1 MNDIHATNTER
12 QRKYREHLGNL
23 IALLRVREWIEKI
36 QVNFLAA
43 LILLIFLPL
52 NQRFFYSLIVFGIYQ
67 SFLICYG
74 YVINSY
80 ADKEL
85 DARAGKHP
93 EVAYFSSH
101 QLLLILS
108 FLAAGALGIP
118 LYLNDM
124 KINALGLITFL
135 LATFYSLKPIRF
147 KERSILGL
155 IIPAFTQ
162 RPLLFLFFAFLIP
175 CNENLVFFLFGWLC
189 FYGIIFIMTH
199 QVFDYENDKRAGA
212 STWALKVGKERAKKW
227 TTFVCI
233 SMPIYTCLPIFIFPL
248 YNGIAMSFILL
259 AFTAQPIIYYKYYI
273 NRY

>member
-1 MNDIHATNTER
+1 MQQTEKR
-12 QRKYREHLGNL
+12 QRTYRELLGNL

-52 NQRFFYSLIVFGIYQ
+52 NQRFFYSLIVFGVYQ

-80 ADKEL
+80 TDKEQ
-85 DARAGKHP
+85 DARAKKHP
-93 EVAYFSSH
+93 EVAYFSDL
-101 QLLLILS
+101 QLLTILS
-108 FLAAGALGIP
+108 FLVLGALGIP
-118 LYLNDM
+118 LYLNDL
-124 KINALGLITFL
+124 KIKSIGLITFL

-147 KERSILGL
+147 KERYILGL
-155 IIPAFTQ
+155 IIPALTQ

-175 CNENLVFFLFGWLC
+175 CNEHLVFFLFGWLC

-199 QVFDYENDKRAGA
+199 QVFDYEKDKRAGV

-233 SMPIYTCLPIFIFPL
+233 SMPIYTCLPVFIFPL

-259 AFTAQPIIYYKYYI
+259 AFTAQPIIYYKCYI